1 MLWKSQKGLGPIV
14 LTLMALAFGAA
25 TLLAQTTDGRLA
37 GRAVDDSEAALPGAT
52 VTISSEVLMGT
63 RVTQADADGGF
74 AFDALP
80 PGMYTVRVELDGFL
94 TVENPAVQV
103 RLGRTTQVRLEL
115 SAGEFTEEVTVVA
128 DTPVIDPEQVS
139 TSQTFTPE
147 YLEKSAVS
155 SLNRGYQ
162 SVLSAAAGVTGGTN
176 PNVFGSTLGENAYY
190 IDGIDSTDPV
200 TATFG
205 INLNFDTIQEINF
218 ETAGFEAEYGR
229 ATGGVVD
236 VITKS
241 GGNTF
246 AGTVDLRYRDSDFNT
261 SGDHFDPDADET
273 EFTDPSVTL
282 GGPILRDRLWFFVSG
297 EQTRAKVTPTESPT
311 TRDFDGVN
319 LMGKLTWQINPQ
331 WNAFGRYLDED
342 ATIDNAN
349 AGRLIAPEATRQQ
362 EQPAQIYS
370 AELFG
375 LPSRNVAVS
384 LAAAVVRNELNSVP
398 QSGDFAT
405 IGHFD
410 EFGDRTRSVNF
421 TNAQLSDRD
430 RDELKGSVTLYVDD
444 LLGDHELKVGA
455 ENASLFFR
463 SENFTTGS
471 ATIDG
476 RLFEGLRYS
485 DAFGE
490 PLVLWYEPNS
500 GADDNDGDLFT
511 GYVQDTWRLNPEV
524 TLKLGVRYDTVAFDN
539 DAGQEIADLDKV
551 QPRVGLAWDL
561 TGDGKTVARASW
573 GRFMHPNALTL
584 PSFARINNL
593 PSFAYLSCEANGI
606 PGPICEGQFGGDL
619 TASGITVPT
628 WIPDPTGF
636 TPDGWVLVPGNVFSS
651 APNIVDPD
659 LEATYADAL
668 VVGFE
673 RELGRR
679 TSAGLTYV
687 SKETEDIFEDTC
699 NGNFPVVGG
708 SDDCDFYVM
717 TNLPGLRREYEGVI
731 LDFESRFTDWMHV
744 LASYTYSES
753 KGNVEYTQNAGVDFD
768 VFPVHFDNRFGYLA
782 DHARHRV
789 KVNGFV
795 DLPLDFTVGVDA
807 VYSSA
812 YRFNVLEAVAPYGDE
827 FVESRGAGEANDLY
841 RLDLQVAKGFEVG
854 GIRLE
859 LIGAVLNALDDE
871 QVTAVCGRVAG
882 CADVSLGGPLTF
894 RQPRFYEAGFRIEW

>member
-1 MLWKSQKGLGPIV
+1 MKNFPFSKGI
-14 LTLMALAFGAA
+14 A
-25 TLLAQTTDGRLA
+25 LLAVVLICGATAGLSQTIDGRLA
-37 GRAVDDSEAALPGAT
+37 GRVVDDAGAALPGAT
-52 VTISSEVLMGT
+52 VTISSSVLMGEQ
-63 RVTQADADGGF
+63 RAVSDADGDF
-74 AFDALP
+74 AFNALP
-80 PGMYTVRVELDGFL
+80 PGVYTVRSELDGFP

-103 RLGRTTQVRLEL
+103 RLGRTTEVRLEM
-115 SAGEFTEEVTVVA
+115 STGEFADEVTVVA
-128 DTPVIDPEQVS
+128 DTPVIDPEQIS

-162 SVLSAAAGVTGGTN
+162 NVLGAAAGVTGGAN

-200 TATFG
+200 TSTFG

-236 VITKS
+236 VVTKS
-241 GGNTF
+241 GGNQF

-261 SGDHFDPDADET
+261 SGDHFDPDANET

-282 GGPILRDRLWFFVSG
+282 GGPILQDQLWFFVSG
-297 EQTRAKVTPTESPT
+297 EQTRSKLTPTESPT

-331 WNAFGRYLDED
+331 WNAVGRYLDED
-342 ATIDNAN
+342 TTIDNDN
-349 AGRLIAPEATRQQ
+349 ASRLIAPEATSLQ
-362 EQPAQIYS
+362 EQPGQIYS

-384 LAAAVVRNELNSVP
+384 LVGAAVRNELSSVP

-410 EFGDRTRSVNF
+410 EFGDQTRSVND
-421 TNAQLSDRD
+421 TNAQFSDRD
-430 RDELKGSVTLYVDD
+430 RDELKGSLTWYVDD
-444 LLGDHELKVGA
+444 LFGDHELKVGA

-485 DAFGE
+485 DEVGE
-490 PLVLWYEPNS
+490 PLVFWYEPNP
-500 GADDNDGDLFT
+500 GADENNGDLYT
-511 GYVQDTWRLNPEV
+511 GYLQDTWRLNPEV
-524 TLKLGVRYDTVAFDN
+524 TLKLGVRYDTVSFDN

-551 QPRVGLAWDL
+551 QPRVGVAWDL
-561 TGDGKTVARASW
+561 TGDGRTVARAGW
-573 GRFMHPNALTL
+573 GRFMHPSALTL
-584 PSFARINNL
+584 PSFARINSL

-606 PGPICEGQFGGDL
+606 PGPVCESQFGGEL
-619 TASGITVPT
+619 TAGGITVPT

-636 TPDGWVLVPGNVFSS
+636 TPDGWVLLAGNVFSS
-651 APNIVDPD
+651 APNVVDPD
-659 LEATYADAL
+659 LEATYADEL

-679 TSAGLTYV
+679 TSAGIAYV
-687 SKETEDIFEDTC
+687 NKETKDIFEDTC

-708 SDDCDFYVM
+708 SDACDFFVM

-753 KGNVEYTQNAGVDFD
+753 EGNVEYTQNAGSDFD
-768 VFPVHFDNRFGYLA
+768 VFPVHFSNRFGYLS

-795 DLPLDFTVGVDA
+795 DLPLDFTVGFDA
-807 VYSSA
+807 SYSSA
-812 YRFNVLEAVAPYGDE
+812 YRFDVLEAADPYGDQFLE
-827 FVESRGAGEANDLY
+827 PRGSGEANDLY
-841 RLDLQVAKGFEVG
+841 RLDLQVAKGFELG
-854 GIRLE
+854 ALRLE

-871 QVTAVCGRVAG
+871 QVTEVCDQVTG
-882 CADVSLGGPLTF
+882 CANVSLGGPLEF